1 VKLEELFLPK
11 LFHNDQ
17 KIRKKAVMKEKDKYL
32 LKQVVEND
40 KNPEI
45 RELAKTRLK
54 ELLTSDKP

>member
-1 VKLEELFLPK
+1 MRLRELFLPNI
-11 LFHNDQ
+11 FHDDQ

-45 RELAKTRLK
+45 REMAKMRLQK
-54 ELLTSDKP
+54 LLISDKL